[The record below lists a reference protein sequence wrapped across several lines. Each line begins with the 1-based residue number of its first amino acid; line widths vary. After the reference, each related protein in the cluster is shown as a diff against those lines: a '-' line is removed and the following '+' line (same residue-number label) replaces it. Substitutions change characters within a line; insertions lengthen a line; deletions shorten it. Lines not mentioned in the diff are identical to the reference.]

1 MTSKVFLHFSVTGFG
16 WSYFKQKPINC
27 NHCEYNFKSIYLTY
41 KCEKGDM
48 VDLST
53 HAEDLKLRLM
63 TIELLRTAKYKR
75 NITYR
80 ELASKTDLPVTVLSR
95 YAKGH
100 VLPNT
105 TRAKQ
110 LWRVL
115 NKMVGLEAELRS
127 RIKFDDAGYF
137 DNTEIVGDYNILQQA
152 ANHALANFAGK
163 RVTKVLTA
171 AVDGIPLAT
180 MVANALGVNLIV
192 AKRNKEV
199 GVKAFIDETYI
210 LGRDSGVTV
219 TLYIPKEAI
228 KKRDSVLIVD
238 DMIKSGET
246 QEALVTLVKKSK
258 AEVSGIFSLIA
269 VGEEWKKRLK
279 SGEES
284 PSKSLPP

>member
-1 MTSKVFLHFSVTGFG
+1 M
-16 WSYFKQKPINC
+16 
-27 NHCEYNFKSIYLTY
+27 
-41 KCEKGDM
+41 
-48 VDLST
+48 ST

-80 ELASKTDLPVTVLSR
+80 ELASKTGLPVTVLSR

-105 TRAKQ
+105 ARAKQ

-115 NKMVGLEAELRS
+115 TKLVGLEPELRS
-127 RIKFDDAGYF
+127 RIKFDEDGYF
-137 DNTEIVGDYNILQQA
+137 DNTEIVGDFNILQQA

-180 MVANALGVNLIV
+180 MVGNALGVNLVI
-192 AKRNKEV
+192 AKRGKEV
-199 GVKAFIDETYI
+199 GVKAFLEETYV
-210 LGRDSGVTV
+210 LGRGSGVTI
-219 TLYIPKEAI
+219 TLYIPKEII

-238 DMIKSGET
+238 DMIKTGET
-246 QEALVTLVKKSK
+246 QAALVNLVRKAK
-258 AEVSGIFSLIA
+258 AEISGIFSLVA

-279 SGEES
+279 TTSES
-284 PSKSLPP
+284 PIEVITYVKSPIDSSTHL

>member
-1 MTSKVFLHFSVTGFG
+1 M
-16 WSYFKQKPINC
+16 
-27 NHCEYNFKSIYLTY
+27 
-41 KCEKGDM
+41 
-48 VDLST
+48 ST

-80 ELASKTDLPVTVLSR
+80 ELASKTGLPVTVLSR

-115 NKMVGLEAELRS
+115 TKLVGLETELRN
-127 RIKFDDAGYF
+127 RIKFDDTGYF
-137 DNTEIVGDYNILQQA
+137 DNTDIVGDYNILQQA
-152 ANHALANFAGK
+152 ANQALANFAGK
-163 RVTKVLTA
+163 RVTKILTA

-180 MVANALGVNLIV
+180 MVANSLGVNLIL

-199 GVKAFIDETYI
+199 GVKAFLDETYV
-210 LGRDSGVTV
+210 LGKDSGVTV
-219 TLYIPKEAI
+219 TLFIPKDAI
-228 KKRDSVLIVD
+228 RKRDSVLIVD

-246 QEALVTLVKKSK
+246 QEALMNLVKKAK
-258 AEVSGIFSLIA
+258 AEVSGIFSLVA
-269 VGEEWKKRLK
+269 VGDEWKNRLK
-279 SGEES
+279 SGKDCPVEVVTYVRS
-284 PSKSLPP
+284 PS

>member
-1 MTSKVFLHFSVTGFG
+1 V
-16 WSYFKQKPINC
+16 
-27 NHCEYNFKSIYLTY
+27 
-41 KCEKGDM
+41 
-48 VDLST
+48 ST

-80 ELASKTDLPVTVLSR
+80 ELASKTGLPVTVLSR

-105 TRAKQ
+105 ARAKQ

-115 NKMVGLEAELRS
+115 SKIVGLETELRN
-127 RIKFDDAGYF
+127 RIKFDEDGYF
-137 DNTEIVGDYNILQQA
+137 DNTEIVGDFNILQQA

-163 RVTKVLTA
+163 RVTKVFTA

-192 AKRNKEV
+192 AKRSKEV
-199 GVKAFIDETYI
+199 GVKAFLDETYV
-210 LGRDSGVTV
+210 LGRDTGETI
-219 TLYIPKEAI
+219 TLYIPKDI
-228 KKRDSVLIVD
+228 VKKRDSVLIVD

-246 QEALVTLVKKSK
+246 QLALVNLVRKAK
-258 AEVSGIFSLIA
+258 AEISGVFSLIA
-269 VGEEWKKRLK
+269 VGDEWKRRLK
-279 SGEES
+279 ATGECPVEVVTYLKSPFDSGIHV
-284 PSKSLPP
+284 

>member
-1 MTSKVFLHFSVTGFG
+1 MFNGGRET
-16 WSYFKQKPINC
+16 
-27 NHCEYNFKSIYLTY
+27 
-41 KCEKGDM
+41 
-48 VDLST
+48 ST

-80 ELASKTDLPVTVLSR
+80 ELASKTGLPVTVLSR

-110 LWRVL
+110 LLKVL
-115 NKMVGLEAELRS
+115 TKIVGLETELRS
-127 RIKFDDAGYF
+127 RIKFDETGYF

-163 RVTKVLTA
+163 RVTKILTA
-171 AVDGIPLAT
+171 ATDGVPLAT
-180 MVANALGVNLIV
+180 MVANALGVNLIL

-199 GVKAFIDETYI
+199 GVRAFLDETYV
-210 LGRDSGVTV
+210 LGKDSGVTV
-219 TLYIPKEAI
+219 TLYIPKDAI

-246 QEALVTLVKKSK
+246 QEALAHLVKKAK
-258 AEVSGIFSLIA
+258 AEVSGVFSLIA
-269 VGEEWKKRLK
+269 VGEDWKELLK
-279 SGEES
+279 FGKDAPVEVVTYVKS
-284 PSKSLPP
+284 PRK